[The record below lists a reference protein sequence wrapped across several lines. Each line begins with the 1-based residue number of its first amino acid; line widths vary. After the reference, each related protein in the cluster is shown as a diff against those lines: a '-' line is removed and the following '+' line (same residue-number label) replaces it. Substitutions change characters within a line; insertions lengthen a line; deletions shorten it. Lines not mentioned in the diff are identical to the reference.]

1 LPASTCLNTDAFNLS
16 YHVLKIGISLL
27 TRANKAL
34 FPSSESKIFK
44 SSLHDKLALNIT
56 LKNAS

>member
-1 LPASTCLNTDAFNLS
+1 LNTDAFNLS